1 MTGFFKKGDGLEGK
15 LRAARP
21 QPSDELV
28 SRIEARVSETS
39 PRYSRRSF
47 RYAVPA
53 ALTIAMVSALAAVGG
68 VSYAASGVAGAVHSV
83 AKVFSPAKGHGTLT
97 IASQS
102 AGGDQYRPGYG
113 WGDDNHN
120 HTGPPG
126 LKKKRGG
133 ALAPPLTPKIS
144 GKTATIAT
152 TFTVDEQA
160 LLAVS
165 VVDKKTGKRILLSQR
180 QSRVGSGV
188 RGPATKTIAYRVLVP
203 RLIPLKLVMPA
214 NLVLP
219 GRTYN
224 IQVTARDPNGNK
236 SKLLIPFTG

>member
-1 MTGFFKKGDGLEGK
+1 MTGFFKKGDRLEGK

-28 SRIEARVSETS
+28 SRIEARVSETR
-39 PRYSRRSF
+39 PRTRRSF

-97 IASQS
+97 IASKTS
-102 AGGDQYRPGYG
+102 GGDQYKPGYG

-126 LKKKRGG
+126 LKKKKGG
-133 ALAPPLTPKIS
+133 EFTPPLTPKIQ
-144 GKTATIAT
+144 GRTATIAT

-160 LLAVS
+160 QLFVS
-165 VVDKKTGKRILLSQR
+165 VLDKKTGKALILSQR

-188 RGPATKTIAYRVLVP
+188 TGPPTKAIAYRVLVP
-203 RLIPLKLVMPA
+203 RIIPLKLAMPA
-214 NLVLP
+214 SLVLP

-224 IQVTARDPNGNK
+224 IQVIARDPDGNK
-236 SKLLIPFTG
+236 TKLLIPFKG